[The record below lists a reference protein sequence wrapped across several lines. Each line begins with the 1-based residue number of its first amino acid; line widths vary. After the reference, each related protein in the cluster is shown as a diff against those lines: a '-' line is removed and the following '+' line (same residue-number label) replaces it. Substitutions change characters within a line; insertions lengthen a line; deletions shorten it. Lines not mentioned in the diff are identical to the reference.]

1 MSRCC
6 RNSGG
11 PPGDL
16 AHLVRYDDDVFWNR
30 QLCDRWPLV
39 LKLSE
44 RVEVEWFRQVPPI
57 SELGENDI
65 GVSGIG
71 TIAAARVA
79 PRGRPGRQFH
89 RSLDVCALHEAPS
102 VDRNAVERWRGRR
115 LGAPNSVGL
124 VGLHRA

>member
-1 MSRCC
+1 MVCWNIAKRTKPWHELVEMAH
-6 RNSGG
+6 RGEADVAQLQESGG

-16 AHLVRYDDDVFWNR
+16 AHLVRYDDVFWNR

-39 LKLSE
+39 VNLSE

-57 SELGENDI
+57 SEISENDI

-79 PRGRPGRQFH
+79 PRGRPEDSFVLASMFARYMKPH
-89 RSLDVCALHEAPS
+89 PS
-102 VDRNAVERWRGRR
+102 T
-115 LGAPNSVGL
+115 
-124 VGLHRA
+124 

>member
-1 MSRCC
+1 M
-6 RNSGG
+6 
-11 PPGDL
+11 
-16 AHLVRYDDDVFWNR
+16 FWNR

-39 LKLSE
+39 VKLSDQ
-44 RVEVEWFRQVPPI
+44 VEVEWFRQVPPI

-79 PRGRPGRQFH
+79 PRGRPEDSFVVASMYARYI
-89 RSLDVCALHEAPS
+89 S
-102 VDRNAVERWRGRR
+102 VDRNAVERRRGRR
-115 LGAPNSVGL
+115 LGAPDSVGL